1 MRTFLIIELFL
12 SCSLGFFDNLLLNVA
27 GSLFVADELAGE
39 AAASLSHGTKVDGV
53 RAHLSHGN
61 FSFNDLHTVFSVHT
75 ENGTAALGG
84 DVSHDVT
91 QVCIGNGNLQQADGL
106 HDGGL
111 SLGNT
116 ILVCKAGSGL
126 ECHIVGVNGMVR
138 AIIEG
143 SLQADKGIAGENALL
158 NCVAQTLFNGGEEVS
173 GNGAAENFLSKDE
186 VILLVLGL
194 EANPNVT
201 ELTGTAGLLLVTAV
215 SLNATLDLLAVS
227 NTCGMELGV
236 NTEAGL
242 QLGAENVNLDITGAG
257 DNHLVGLSVVNE
269 SEGNVFLVQSCKTAG
284 DLVVLTLGLGRNS
297 HGVAGLCQLDSG
309 ILNLVLGVANSITG
323 LPLHL
328 TDGNDVT
335 AASFLNFNVLLAGHG
350 IETAQ
355 LIGGRRANI
364 AERKVSGDLAAHNL
378 NEGVLTELIGN
389 GLEYET
395 GNGGGRIDAF
405 NLGGS
410 GNVVNDSLE
419 NSLSANAVKSIGSE
433 NGDNAAILQTG
444 LDTADDLSLIKHHF
458 LEVDLHKLFVSACGS
473 FHKSLAEGLNHIS
486 ICCGDGNLG
495 GLVALGLICHIVYEV
510 DNAGT
515 VAHGS
520 GNSADD
526 GTVLFLQSGKNAGII
541 AVFFAGLGNAE
552 HGGHIGSLEKL
563 PVTLCAD
570 GNAVLGGYEDN
581 SGLNSADSSS
591 NVSCEVEV
599 AGAVKNVNLAAAELN
614 GSNGGSDGYLALDLF
629 GIIVADSVAIG
640 NLALTVNCTG
650 SKQHA
655 LCKSGFTAVAM
666 AKKAYIADF
675 VGFVAHLDFL
685 SLCSKFVASVS
696 SMKKCFFVT
705 TDKLYTNQ
713 MALAISFLPK
723 IPIIFAAKFQSE
735 CWE

>member
-12 SCSLGFFDNLLLNVA
+12 GCSLGFFDNLLLNVA

-61 FSFNDLHTVFSVHT
+61 FSLNDLHTVFSVHT
-75 ENGTAALGG
+75 ENGTATLGG
-84 DVSHDVT
+84 DVSHNIT

-116 ILVCKAGSGL
+116 ILVCKAGSSL

-173 GNGAAENFLSKDE
+173 GNGTAENFLSKDE
-186 VILLVLGL
+186 VILLILGL

-227 NTCGMELGV
+227 NTCGTELGV

-242 QLGAENVNLDITGAG
+242 QLGAENVNLNITGAG
-257 DNHLVGLSVVNE
+257 DNHLVGLGVVNE

-284 DLVVLTLGLGRNS
+284 DLIVLTLGLGRNG

-309 ILNLVLGVANSITG
+309 ILNLILGIANGITG
-323 LPLHL
+323 LPFHL

-335 AASFLNFNVLLAGHG
+335 AAGFLDFHILLAGHG
-350 IETAQ
+350 VETAK
-355 LIGGRRANI
+355 LIGRGSADI
-364 AERKVSGDLAAHNL
+364 AQGKVSSDLTAHNL
-378 NEGVLTELIGN
+378 NKGILTELVGN
-389 GLEYET
+389 GLENKS
-395 GNGGGRIDAF
+395 GNGSGGINTL

-410 GNVVNDSLE
+410 GNIVNDGLQ
-419 NSLSANAVKSIGSE
+419 NSLSTNAVKSIGSE
-433 NGDNAAILQTG
+433 DGNNAAILQTG
-444 LDTADDLSLIKHHF
+444 LDAADDLSLIKHHF

-473 FHKSLAEGLNHIS
+473 FHKSLAEGLDHIS
-486 ICCGDGNLG
+486 ISCGNGNLG
-495 GLVALGLICHIVYEV
+495 GLVALGLVCNIVNQV
-510 DNAGT
+510 DNTGAI
-515 VAHGS
+515 AHRS

-541 AVFFAGLGNAE
+541 AVLFAGLGNAE

-581 SGLNSADSSS
+581 SGLNSANSSS
-591 NVSCEVEV
+591 NVACKVEV
-599 AGAVKNVNLAAAELN
+599 AGAVQNVDLAAAELD
-614 GSNGGSDGYLALDLF
+614 GSNGGGDGYLALDLF
-629 GIIVADSVAIG
+629 GIIVADSIAIG
-640 NLALTVNCTG
+640 DLALTVNCTG
-650 SKQHA
+650 NKQHA

-666 AKKAYIADF
+666 TKKAHVADF

-685 SLCSKFVASVS
+685 SLCSKFVA
-696 SMKKCFFVT
+696 
-705 TDKLYTNQ
+705 
-713 MALAISFLPK
+713 
-723 IPIIFAAKFQSE
+723 
-735 CWE
+735 